1 MGLTTEN
8 AHIFTARTPGLGLEQ
23 AVSALGHFMSETGY
37 EEAAGAD
44 DRIFILVAHAGWISV
59 YDTETGSLDGLVRAL
74 SKSLDAIVTGIRV
87 EDSDKYSAWLCRAG
101 RWVDKISASV
111 LRKKGSGKPELW
123 AELLAPGSSEEVA
136 RAVEGG
142 GTFAEE
148 SLRHLCRA
156 MNLPDEAALGTPE
169 EMSQQPP
176 AGARVLRF
184 RSLHR
189 KAPQGPPHL
198 TLVNRVATPATVGQ
212 RVPQLYVAVANDGPT
227 AKGLRVRCGGAAI
240 EQGLIHPVG
249 LHVVKIVSIGG
260 GMGGTREDFAL
271 DRDADGW
278 FARLPETELKHRVDP
293 RMLPP
298 GAGVMKAAREYH
310 RSQVG
315 FHLTANAAR
324 AGSASLDLRIEWL
337 DGAGAPLEVRLPIT
351 VTESA

>member
-23 AVSALGHFMSETGY
+23 AVSALSHFMKETGY
-37 EEAAGAD
+37 EVAAGAD
-44 DRIFILVAHAGWISV
+44 DRIFTLVAHGGWISV
-59 YDTETGSLDGLVRAL
+59 YDTETGALDGLVRAL
-74 SKSLDAIVTGIRV
+74 SKSLDASVTGIRV
-87 EDSDKYSAWLCRAG
+87 EDSDKYSARLCRAG
-101 RWVDKISASV
+101 RWVDKISVSV

-123 AELLAPGSSEEVA
+123 SEVLAPGSSEEIA
-136 RAVEGG
+136 HALEGG

-148 SLRHLCRA
+148 SLRYLCRA
-156 MNLPDEAALGTPE
+156 LALPGEAALGTPE

-184 RSLHR
+184 RSLYR

-227 AKGLRVRCGGAAI
+227 AKGLHVRCGGAAI

-260 GMGGTREDFAL
+260 GMGGTREDFAI

-278 FARLPETELKHRVDP
+278 FARLPEMEIKNRVDP

-315 FHLTANAAR
+315 FHLTATAAR
-324 AGSASLDLRIEWL
+324 TGSASLDLRIEWL

-351 VTESA
+351 VTEEA